1 MDKET
6 IQKYLDENREI
17 QIIFYEND
25 ETINQLIRFS
35 VDEALKKYNKPEF
48 AHAVYGCIK
57 ELVINATKANLKR
70 AFFQKNNYDINNMGQ
85 YVMGLTKFKGLLD
98 NRDAYK
104 YFADLRTADL
114 WVMFTLFHNSEG
126 LRIEV
131 VNNTE
136 IIEIEETR
144 IRMKLKKAMHYTDIA
159 LFYQSETDNSEGA
172 GMGIA
177 LLVILMQSV
186 GLDPSLFR
194 IGSKNGMT
202 VTRIEVPFDS
212 NYKSVRE
219 K

>member
-6 IQKYLDENREI
+6 IQKYLAEDREI

-25 ETINQLIRFS
+25 ETTNQLIRYS
-35 VDEALKKYNKPEF
+35 VEESLKKYNKSELS
-48 AHAVYGCIK
+48 HAVYGCTK

-70 AFFQKNNYDINNMGQ
+70 AFFQKNSFDINNMGQ
-85 YVMGLTKFKGLLD
+85 YVMGLTKFKALLES
-98 NRDAYK
+98 RDVYK
-104 YFADLRTADL
+104 YNAELRNADL
-114 WVMFTLFHNSEG
+114 WVMYTLFHNSEG

-131 VNNTE
+131 VNNTD
-136 IIEIEETR
+136 IIELEETR

-159 LFYQSETDNSEGA
+159 LFYQSETDHSEGA

-202 VTRIEVPFDS
+202 VTRIEVPFHS
-212 NYKSVRE
+212 AYKSVRE